1 MGQPEHPP
9 IVLKT
14 YDFTLWLLPKVENF
28 NRTCR
33 FTVGERLVS
42 HGLDLLPWWR

>member
-14 YDFTLWLLPKVENF
+14 YDFTLWLPKVENF
-28 NRTCR
+28 NHAYR

-42 HGLDLLPWWR
+42 HGLDLLLWW

>member
-14 YDFTLWLLPKVENF
+14 YDFTLWLPPKVEKF
-28 NRTCR
+28 NRAYR
-33 FTVGERLVS
+33 FTVGERRVS
-42 HGLDLLPWWR
+42 HGLDPLLWW